1 MLMSRVILTLSDDL
15 AKEAEANG
23 LLKPELIAS
32 LLKAEIRRRKINR
45 LFAAA
50 DRLAEL
56 DEPLTE
62 AEVQAEI
69 AATRQARK
77 ESKR

>member
-69 AATRQARK
+69 AATRQAHK

>member
-1 MLMSRVILTLSDDL
+1 MSRVILTPSDDL

-23 LLKPELIAS
+23 LLKPQLIAS

-69 AATRQARK
+69 AATRQAHK